1 MVMAVVLG
9 LGTAAAA
16 PAQGD
21 NWANKLFTFQGGT
34 QGLYHDFGT
43 VPNGSMLRHS
53 FPIYNPWAIP
63 IEITELRVS
72 CGCVSAKVSKNLLQP
87 RESAV
92 LEATM
97 DTSKFKTPGHRTVS
111 IFVSV
116 GPQYISTATVQVS
129 ATRRDDVVF
138 NPGQVSFGV
147 VAAGQS
153 PTRSIEMEYA
163 GALDWRVNE
172 VIKNNAPVEIV
183 QEEMYRRPGQPGRGQ
198 AAAFQEVGYRLRV
211 TLKPDAPPG
220 QLTAKLLLK
229 TNDPASPLVPVLVE
243 ATIQAPLTVVP
254 SALSFGNAK
263 IGDTVSKR
271 VIVRGTEPFKI
282 TGIEGL
288 GDAFTVELP
297 GKSDV
302 QQILTIKYQAKA
314 SGEMHQQ
321 LKIRTDL
328 PQEAAVTLKVEGTV
342 AP

>member
-1 MVMAVVLG
+1 MRNMVMAVVLG
-9 LGTAAAA
+9 LLTAAAA

-21 NWANKLFTFQGGT
+21 NWANKLFTFQSGP

-43 VPNGSMLRHS
+43 VPNGSMLRHN

-63 IEITELRVS
+63 IEITEIRVS
-72 CGCVSAKVSKNLLQP
+72 CGCVSARVSKNLLQP
-87 RESAV
+87 RESAI
-92 LEATM
+92 LEANM
-97 DTSKFKTPGHRTVS
+97 DTSKFTKPGHRTVS

-147 VAAGQS
+147 VAGGQS
-153 PTRSIEMEYA
+153 LTRTIEVEYA
-163 GALDWRVNE
+163 GVLDWRVSE
-172 VIKNNAPVEIV
+172 VIKNDAPLEVV
-183 QEEMYRRPGQPGRGQ
+183 QEEMYRRPGQ
-198 AAAFQEVGYRLRV
+198 VGYRLRV

-220 QLTAKLLLK
+220 QLTSKLLLK

-263 IGDTVSKR
+263 VGETLSKR
-271 VIVRGTEPFKI
+271 VIVRGIVPFKI
-282 TGIEGL
+282 MGIEGL
-288 GDAFTVELP
+288 GDAFNVELP
-297 GKSDV
+297 EKSDV

-314 SGEMHQQ
+314 AGEMHQQ
-321 LKIRTDL
+321 LKIITDL
-328 PQEAAVTLKVEGTV
+328 PQEAALTLQVEGTV